1 MGDDYV
7 AYMEEFIHEHSDL
20 LNIVL
25 GGQDV
30 VVAYHKD
37 FDSVG
42 MYVNNTG
49 ELDRVQR
56 KQRRDEA
63 VQPVQKRMIKEF
75 MGK

>member
-49 ELDRVQR
+49 E
-56 KQRRDEA
+56 
-63 VQPVQKRMIKEF
+63 PVN
-75 MGK
+75 

>member
-25 GGQDV
+25 GGPNV

-49 ELDRVQR
+49 E
-56 KQRRDEA
+56 
-63 VQPVQKRMIKEF
+63 PVNWIEF
-75 MGK
+75 RGNSVGMKPCSLCRSG